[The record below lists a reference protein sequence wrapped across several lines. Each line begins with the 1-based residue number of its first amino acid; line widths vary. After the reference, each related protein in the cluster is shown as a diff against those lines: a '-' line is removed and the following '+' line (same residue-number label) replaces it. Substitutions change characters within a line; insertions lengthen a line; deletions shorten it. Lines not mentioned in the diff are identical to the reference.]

1 MAGMQGPQR
10 RAVLAMALV
19 IAIWSYGW
27 VVMKQIT
34 PYIGPFDFVALR
46 FALSS
51 ALLFGVLAL
60 RRQSLAPPP
69 LGLTLAVGLSQTTA
83 FQSLSQWALMSGGA
97 GRVSVLA
104 YTMPFWSVLLAWWLL
119 HERPSARQWLGIA
132 LAVAGLV
139 LIIEPWAG
147 LGSWQSTLLAVSSGA
162 CWGLGTVLSKR
173 MFERH
178 RPSPL
183 AFTAWQMLL
192 GTLLLIPAAW
202 LIPSPPIAWTGE
214 MIYGLLYSAVLATS
228 LAWALW
234 AFVIERLPTTVASLS
249 SLCVPIGTVLLAWAL
264 LHERPSTLE
273 RIGIALIVLGLLVT
287 SMAGARRASA
297 ADPPA

>member
-1 MAGMQGPQR
+1 MRTPASTQR
-10 RAVLAMALV
+10 AAVLAMAVV
-19 IAIWSYGW
+19 IAIWAYGW

-46 FALSS
+46 FVLSS

-60 RRQSLAPPP
+60 RRQSLRPPP

-83 FQSLSQWALMSGGA
+83 FQSLSQWALVSGGA

-119 HERPSARQWLGIA
+119 NERPGARQWLGIA
-132 LAVAGLV
+132 LAVAGLL
-139 LIIEPWAG
+139 LIIAPWAG
-147 LGSWQSTLLAVSSGA
+147 LGSWQSTGLAIASGA
-162 CWGLGTVLSKR
+162 FWGLGTVLSKR
-173 MFERH
+173 MFELH

-192 GTLLLIPAAW
+192 GTLSLIPAAW
-202 LIPSPPIAWTGE
+202 LIPAHPVVWSGE
-214 MIYGLLYSAVLATS
+214 LLWGLLYSAVLATS

-249 SLCVPIGTVLLAWAL
+249 SLGVPIGTVLLAWAL
-264 LHERPSTLE
+264 LHERPSAIE
-273 RIGIALIVLGLLVT
+273 GAGIALIVMGLLVT
-287 SMAGARRASA
+287 SMAGARGAPTS
-297 ADPPA
+297 DPPE